1 MALLL
6 LPSRYWKVCSLG
18 IGAQHL
24 FQDDVPANTLI
35 AFAASV
41 L

>member
-6 LPSRYWKVCSLG
+6 LPSRFWKVRSLG

-24 FQDDVPANTLI
+24 FQDDVPTNTLI
-35 AFAASV
+35 AFAAPV